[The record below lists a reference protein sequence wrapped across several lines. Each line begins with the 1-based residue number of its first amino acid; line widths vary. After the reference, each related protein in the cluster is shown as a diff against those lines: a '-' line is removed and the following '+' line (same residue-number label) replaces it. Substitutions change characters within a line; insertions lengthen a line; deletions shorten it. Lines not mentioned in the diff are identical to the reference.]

1 VSLRSRWN
9 HFRTWLA
16 ERSPRSEVYGINR
29 RNADL
34 VYTHNPRRHYPI
46 ADDKLLGKQHL
57 AAAGVPVPVTMAVCE
72 GLFAIPGVLARL
84 DQAEHFVV
92 KPANGSGGNGILV
105 VCERVGEGAWRR
117 PSGATLSIDDL
128 QRHLASII
136 LGAFSRKL
144 DDRAFVESRIEAH
157 PVFHGLWREGLCD
170 LRIITLQ
177 GQPVMAMVRVPTA
190 MSGGRANLHQ
200 GGIGLAVDLDTGR
213 TVRALHRRRPITHH
227 PESGAALLGIEMPLW
242 QAVLDV
248 SRRAAAAVPLG
259 YLGVDVVVDVAR
271 GPMVLEIN
279 ARPGIEIQNVHGRGL
294 GAALEREP

>member
-1 VSLRSRWN
+1 MSLFSRW
-9 HFRTWLA
+9 HQFRTWLA
-16 ERSPRSEVYGINR
+16 ARSERSEVYGINR

-34 VYTHNPRRHYPI
+34 VYAHNPRRHYPI

-57 AAAGVPVPVTMAVCE
+57 VAAGVPVPETLAVCE

-84 DQAEHFVV
+84 ERAEHFVV

-157 PVFHGLWREGLCD
+157 PVLRDLWREGLCD
-170 LRIITLQ
+170 LRILTLQ
-177 GQPVMAMVRVPTA
+177 GRPVMAMVRVPTA

-242 QAVLDV
+242 QEVLEV

-259 YLGVDVVVDVAR
+259 YLGVDVVVDIER

>member
-1 VSLRSRWN
+1 MNLRSRW
-9 HFRTWLA
+9 RSLRAWLS
-16 ERSPRSEVYGINR
+16 ERAPRSEVYGINR

-34 VYTHNPRRHYPI
+34 VYAHNPRRHYPI

-57 AAAGVPVPVTMAVCE
+57 AAAGVPVPETLAVCD

-105 VCERVGEGAWRR
+105 VCERVGEGTWRR
-117 PSGATLSIDDL
+117 PSGASLSVDDL

-144 DDRAFVESRIEAH
+144 DDRAFVESRIDAH
-157 PVFHGLWREGLCD
+157 PVFRGLWSEGLCD

-177 GQPVMAMVRVPTA
+177 GRPVMAMVRVPTA

-213 TVRALHRRRPITHH
+213 TVRALHRRQPITHH
-227 PESGAALLGIEMPLW
+227 PESGAALLGIEMPRW
-242 QAVLDV
+242 QAVLEV
-248 SRRAAAAVPLG
+248 SRCAAAAVPLG
-259 YLGVDVVVDVAR
+259 YLGVDVVVDIAR

-294 GAALEREP
+294 GAALEQEP

>member
-1 VSLRSRWN
+1 MSLRGRWT

-16 ERSPRSEVYGINR
+16 ARSPRSEVYGINR

-34 VYTHNPRRHYPI
+34 VYAHNPRRHYPI

-57 AAAGVPVPVTMAVCE
+57 SAAGVPVPETLAVCE

-84 DQAEHFVV
+84 DHAEHFVV

-117 PSGATLSIDDL
+117 PGGATLSVDDL

-157 PVFHGLWREGLCD
+157 PVFRALWREGLCD
-170 LRIITLQ
+170 LRILTLQ
-177 GQPVMAMVRVPTA
+177 ARPVMAMVRVPTA

-213 TVRALHRRRPITHH
+213 TVRALHRRQPITHH
-227 PESGAALLGIEMPLW
+227 PESGAALLGIEMPRW
-242 QAVLDV
+242 QEVLEV

>member
-1 VSLRSRWN
+1 MSLRRRWN
-9 HFRTWLA
+9 HFRSWLS
-16 ERSPRSEVYGINR
+16 ERSPHAEVYGINR
-29 RNADL
+29 RNAEL
-34 VYTHNPRRHYPI
+34 VYAHNPRRHYPI

-57 AAAGVPVPVTMAVCE
+57 AAAGVPVPETLAVCE

-84 DQAEHFVV
+84 EGAEHFVV

-105 VCERVGEGAWRR
+105 VCERTGEGAWRR
-117 PSGATLSIDDL
+117 PSGATLTIDDL

-157 PVFHGLWREGLCD
+157 PVLRDLWREGLCD
-170 LRIITLQ
+170 LRVITLQ
-177 GQPVMAMVRVPTA
+177 GQPRMAMVRVPTA

-242 QAVLDV
+242 QEVLEV

-259 YLGVDVVVDVAR
+259 YLGVDVVVDIAR

-294 GAALEREP
+294 GAALEDEP